1 MRISGLCACDGRGRE
16 HDMTVRAYINVYVDD
31 ILYVGEMNVMEAL
44 QTWLT
49 SEWKASEL
57 SWVSEE

>member
-1 MRISGLCACDGRGRE
+1 
-16 HDMTVRAYINVYVDD
+16 MTVRAYINVYVDD